1 MEGVTGRIP
10 PLDDNGLLPPGVWDC
25 SLSEICERFATTP
38 HRKGLWDGLLQFLE
52 AEVRPLGSLS
62 VWIDGS
68 FTRAKPSPEDID
80 VVLDFSAAD
89 LAAVAYHILSFRVRH
104 DELKERYHVDVW
116 TRHPAVENDLA
127 AFFQYAGEKCAAE
140 LRVDRKHPKGIL
152 RVQL

>member
-1 MEGVTGRIP
+1 M
-10 PLDDNGLLPPGVWDC
+10 DDNGLLPPGVWDC

-68 FTRAKPSPEDID
+68 FTRAKPFPEDID

-116 TRHPAVENDLA
+116 PRHPAVENDLA
-127 AFFQYAGEKCAAE
+127 AFFQYAGVKCAAE

>member
-1 MEGVTGRIP
+1 M
-10 PLDDNGLLPPGVWDC
+10 DDNGLLPPGVWNC
-25 SLSEICERFATTP
+25 SLAEVSERFATTP
-38 HRKGLWDGLLQFLE
+38 HRQGLWDGLLKFLE
-52 AEVRPLGSLS
+52 DEVRPLGSLP

-68 FTRAKPSPEDID
+68 FTRAKPFPEDID

-89 LAAVAYHILSFRVRH
+89 LTKAAYHIVSFRARH

-116 TRHPAVENDLA
+116 TRHPAIENDLV